1 MRNLILIFRSMALIM
16 LILQVV
22 ACSQSVK
29 QRLEPKE
36 FQAKLNTVQNPQII
50 DVRTSEEFSKG
61 HLVHAI
67 NINFYDSDFK
77 TVLTEL
83 NINQPVFVYCQA
95 GAKGG
100 RSFQAIELLKE
111 LQFKEIYEL
120 SGGMSQWQKT
130 FSETN

>member
-1 MRNLILIFRSMALIM
+1 MRNLTLIFRSMALIM
-16 LILQVV
+16 LILQMV

-29 QRLEPKE
+29 QQLEPKE

-50 DVRTSEEFSKG
+50 DVRTPEEFSKG
-61 HLVHAI
+61 HLTNAI

-77 TVLTEL
+77 TALVEL
-83 NINQPVFVYCQA
+83 NINQPVFVYCQS
-95 GAKGG
+95 GVKGG
-100 RSFQAIELLKE
+100 RSFQAVELLKE

-130 FSETN
+130 FNETN